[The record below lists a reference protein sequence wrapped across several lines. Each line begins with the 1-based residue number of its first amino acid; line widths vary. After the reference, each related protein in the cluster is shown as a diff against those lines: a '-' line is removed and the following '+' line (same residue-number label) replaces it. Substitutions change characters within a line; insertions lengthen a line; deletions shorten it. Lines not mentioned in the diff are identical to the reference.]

1 MCRIVEQGVTLLTL
15 HYCSFIRTPCALV
28 TERMN
33 EMNCKIL
40 SLGFISILFRYLMCL
55 NVNFKVFGY
64 KADVFST
71 SKSCVSSL
79 GKKLISFEKQWK
91 REDSHVNKYIKY
103 F

>member
-1 MCRIVEQGVTLLTL
+1 M
-15 HYCSFIRTPCALV
+15 V

-33 EMNCKIL
+33 EMNCTIL

-71 SKSCVSSL
+71 SKRCVSSL
-79 GKKLISFEKQWK
+79 GKKLILFEKQWK
-91 REDSHVNKYIKY
+91 REVSHINKYIKY

>member
-1 MCRIVEQGVTLLTL
+1 
-15 HYCSFIRTPCALV
+15 
-28 TERMN
+28 
-33 EMNCKIL
+33 
-40 SLGFISILFRYLMCL
+40 MCL

-64 KADVFST
+64 EADVFST